1 MLKDSKVNAQGHMET
16 KNKNNTKQL
25 KNAPEPHGRDGYQ
38 LDSDTEK
45 DT

>member
-1 MLKDSKVNAQGHMET
+1 MLRDSKVNAKGHMERNKKDST
-16 KNKNNTKQL
+16 KHL
-25 KNAPEPHGRDGYQ
+25 KKAPDPHGRDGYQ